1 MKVAIVGSRGF
12 DDYEML
18 KREIVKLVDVSKIT
32 EIISG
37 GAKGAD
43 ILAERFAR
51 ENNFKMTVIK
61 PNWSHGK
68 GAGIIRNKTIVETA
82 DTVLAFW
89 DGESKGT
96 KNSIG
101 LGDRLGKQVYVI
113 SVKAKER
120 LTLKQLSVY
129 TPYELLIKVRQDIQ
143 TGRDRWETIEKEHVL
158 SGYFLTWNLKSITPV
173 LRPLSDLN
181 KEIEV
186 NGKKFIPFI
195 KIGIYLDIEYLIEE
209 IKTGMVPVIVFD
221 MLLKWHFDVYDLIE
235 KGLAEK
241 YE

>member
-18 KREIVKLVDVSKIT
+18 KREVSKNIDISKIT

-43 ILAERFAR
+43 TLAEKFAN
-51 ENNFKMTVIK
+51 EKGILMTVIK

-68 GAGIIRNKTIVETA
+68 GAGIIRNKTIVESA
-82 DTVLAFW
+82 DTVFAFW
-89 DGESKGT
+89 DGDSKGT

-101 LGDRLGKQVYVI
+101 LGDRLGKQMYVI
-113 SVKAKER
+113 KVKQKER

-129 TPYELLIKVRQDIQ
+129 LAYELRIKVRQDIQ
-143 TGRDRWETIEKEHVL
+143 TGRDRWETITKEHVL

-173 LRPLSDLN
+173 LRPLSDLD
-181 KEIEV
+181 KEIEI
-186 NGKKFIPFI
+186 NGKKFIPFV
-195 KIGIYLDIEYLIEE
+195 KIGIYPNVEYLIEQ
-209 IKTGMVPVIVFD
+209 IMTGMVEVIVFD
-221 MLLKWHFDVYDLIE
+221 MLLKWHFDVYGLIE

-241 YE
+241 Y